1 MMADLTYHILP
12 THTQERTDKTHVIGD
27 AVCFPDDFR
36 EGGNVR
42 TFRNGLL
49 FTVRQHTRA
58 ELGMYPSPIWV
69 QYGKS
74 ASLHEKMG
82 ATACAPILFI
92 FNRVSRV
99 SYLFDV
105 ERSVT
110 SWYPPSTIDVADTS
124 VRRAFFCR
132 SGMFV
137 TPTLHMVDFTL

>member
-1 MMADLTYHILP
+1 MMADLPYPILP
-12 THTQERTDKTHVIGD
+12 THAQERTGKTHVIGD

-36 EGGNVR
+36 KGGNVR

-58 ELGMYPSPIWV
+58 ELA
-69 QYGKS
+69 